1 MMKMFTLQ
9 NISLFLIFMGGV
21 GGILLSIAQTRG
33 SAQDKADIIDTTKQ
47 ENLRLR
53 TQLTSVQND
62 NIQLNS
68 NLSKSYK
75 QIQEQQDALAKQT
88 DQIIA
93 LNKDLSNQAKFIT
106 LNVTGGDGY
115 PIVIPRELRDVGNGN
130 SALAFDLHNKNKH
143 PIFDLLVIITDYKKL
158 SSKFYRRP
166 NDNVDY
172 VRNADVRAAEVM
184 RWMLPNMAKETF
196 YPNSYVINDTDA
208 SYSIQIKTRNRTV
221 IEKLILVKVKNK
233 ILSGLEIWDAEKGK
247 IHQDLSPNLT
257 KEEYKIIQKKLDDIP
272 DQFSYTPTL

>member
-172 VRNADVRAAEVM
+172 VRNDDVRAAEVM
-184 RWMLPNMAKETF
+184 RWMLPNMAKETV

-221 IEKLILVKVKNK
+221 IEKLILVKVKNE